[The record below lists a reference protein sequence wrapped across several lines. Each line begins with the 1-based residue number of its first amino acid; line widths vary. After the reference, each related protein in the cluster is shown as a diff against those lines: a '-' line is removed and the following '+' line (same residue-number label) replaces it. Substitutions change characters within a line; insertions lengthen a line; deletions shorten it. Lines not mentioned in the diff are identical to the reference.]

1 MVKAIRMETPRG
13 PEVRFTFDDAPM
25 TAHAGET
32 LAAAL
37 LAAGVPSFGITRQG
51 QPRLPFCNMGTCFD
65 CAVRVDGQPLVRAC
79 LTDVREGMDVRT
91 QEGS

>member
-13 PEVRFTFDDAPM
+13 PEVRFTFDGAPI
-25 TAHAGET
+25 TGHTGET

-37 LAAGVPSFGITRQG
+37 LAAGIPAFGITRQG

-65 CAVRVDGQPLVRAC
+65 CGVRVDGHPLVRAC
-79 LTDVREGMDVRT
+79 LTDVREGTDVRT
-91 QEGS
+91 QEGT